1 MFFTTFRSIT
11 ELFILVLIGFVMFK
25 KGLIGRD
32 GIRSMNSILIHL
44 SISALMLKSFQSEML
59 WNNASALIYGIGY
72 SFLFQLTLIALSFV
86 LIRKGEDASVDRSC
100 IAFNNVGFIAMP
112 VIGAVFGDM
121 GVFYASCSVFVFNI
135 VFWIIG
141 LGPIMMTGERSAEM
155 VRKNLFSDRT
165 LVTVI
170 AALLLILKIRLPEII
185 MSPVNYLSG
194 LNAPIAM
201 INTGCIIASC
211 DIRAVVSKRVIWV
224 SFLRLVV
231 SSALCCL
238 LLKIVIIDDLAFRSF
253 ALMASCSTGSFIP
266 ILAEQYDKNTA
277 RASGCF
283 LVTTL
288 GCIITMPMIMLLFG

>member
-11 ELFILVLIGFVMFK
+11 ELFILVLIGYIMFK
-25 KGLIGRD
+25 KGLIGKD

-44 SISALMLKSFQSEML
+44 SVSALMLRSFQSDML
-59 WNNASALIYGIGY
+59 WNNASALVYGIGY
-72 SFLFQLTLIALSFV
+72 SFLFQLTLIGLSFI
-86 LIRKGEDASVDRSC
+86 LIRKNAEDASVDRSC

-141 LGPIMMTGERSAEM
+141 MGPIMMTGERSAEM
-155 VRKNLFSDRT
+155 VKKNLFSDRT

-170 AALLLILKIRLPEII
+170 AALLLIFKIRLPEII
-185 MSPVNYLSG
+185 MSPVNYLSS

-211 DIRAVVSKRVIWV
+211 DIRAVVSKRVIQV

-231 SSALCCL
+231 SSLLCCL
-238 LLKIVIIDDLAFRSF
+238 LLRFVIRDDLTFRSF

-266 ILAEQYDKNTA
+266 ILAEQYDKNAA

-288 GCIITMPMIMLLFG
+288 GCIITMPLMMLLF